1 MKVSGKI
8 LDIHCREIYPGI
20 IHFNNGLIETIER
33 TGESAD
39 QFICPGI
46 IDSHIHV
53 ESSMLTPGSFAMAA
67 VSRGTTAVVSDP
79 HEIANVL
86 GIEGVRYMIEDSK
99 KVPLKFYFGAPSCV
113 PATSFETS
121 GSVVDAGAID
131 ELLAMKEIK
140 YLAEMMNF
148 PGVLSDDPE
157 VFRKINSAKKNNKPI
172 DGHAPGLTGEKLYK
186 YISAGISTDHECVSK
201 EEALEKLSLG
211 MKILIREG
219 SAAKNLNELKDLLK
233 THPDRIMLCSD
244 DLHPEMLAER
254 HINKIAAQLINEG
267 FNLFDVIRSCT
278 LNPVLHYNLDAGLLQ
293 PGQPAD
299 FIITDDYHKMDILE
313 TWINGEKVFEKNN
326 ALFYYSGAKQINK
339 FNCSEISTAEIRIPS
354 KQGKIRVIKAFD
366 GELITK
372 ETIADARKIKITG
385 ADIKNDIL
393 KIIVKD
399 RYTDFPPAVAFING
413 FGLKSGAF
421 AGSVAHDSHN
431 IIGIGTNDE
440 DIVNAVNEVIRMKG
454 GLVVANGNVV
464 SRLPLPV
471 AGIMTDKPVAEVS
484 AKYKLLSE
492 TVKSAGCK
500 FSAPFM
506 TLSFMALLVIP
517 ELKISDRGL
526 FDGNNFCHVPLF
538 LE

>member
-1 MKVSGKI
+1 MRISGKI
-8 LDIHCREIYPGI
+8 IDIHCNEIYPGI
-20 IHFNNGLIETIER
+20 IHINNGLIGGIER
-33 TGESAD
+33 TSVSED
-39 QFICPGI
+39 KFICPGF
-46 IDSHIHV
+46 IDSHIHI
-53 ESSMLTPGSFAMAA
+53 ESSMLTPGSFATAA
-67 VSRGTTAVVSDP
+67 VSRGTIGVVSDP

-121 GSVVDAGAID
+121 GSEIDAHAID

-148 PGVLSDDPE
+148 PGVLFDDPE
-157 VFRKINSAKKNNKPI
+157 VFRKINAAKKYNKPI
-172 DGHAPGLTGEKLYK
+172 DGHAPGLTGEKLKK

-219 SAAKNLNELKDLLK
+219 SAARNLNELKDLLK
-233 THPDRIMLCSD
+233 THPDRVMLCSD

-254 HINKIAAQLINEG
+254 HINKITAQLINEG
-267 FNLFDVIRSCT
+267 FDLFDVIRSCT

-299 FIITDDYHKMDILE
+299 FIITDDYHNMDILE
-313 TWINGEKVFEKNN
+313 TWINGKKVSEKNN
-326 ALFYYSGAKQINK
+326 ALFCYSGAEPKNK
-339 FNCSEISTAEIRIPS
+339 FNCSEINTTEIGIPA

-372 ETIADARKIKITG
+372 EIEADAGKIKITG

-399 RYTDFPPAVAFING
+399 RYTDLPPAVAFING

-431 IIGIGTNDE
+431 IICIGTNDE
-440 DIVNAVNEVIRMKG
+440 DLVTAVNEIIRMKG
-454 GLVVANGNVV
+454 GLVAANGNIIM
-464 SRLPLPV
+464 RLPLPV
-471 AGIMTDKPVAEVS
+471 AGIMTDKPLDEVAS
-484 AKYKLLSE
+484 IYKLLSK

-500 FSAPFM
+500 LSAPFM

-526 FDGNNFCHVPLF
+526 FDSNNFCHVPLF
-538 LE
+538 LK